1 MQYSGING
9 FLNQNNA
16 PSSVLQPQCLDL
28 PNITFPMTEPDPFS
42 WNSFASSQYSCLDA
56 GLGTALESCAD
67 YNLASSSPVS
77 ALGSSIDNSTQ
88 YSMFD
93 KETATSIAFQPQSTG
108 EHHVNGQEASMP
120 IFKDTA
126 KPGNK
131 QDIQEYHNQFQG
143 LPVIYPDINTGNAA
157 VSRKS
162 ENSYQ
167 AIGSRHSTGQRDTTL
182 IAKTRGGR
190 RAKLTADQAKR
201 QTQARLLGVCI
212 RCRMSRIK
220 V

>member
-1 MQYSGING
+1 
-9 FLNQNNA
+9 
-16 PSSVLQPQCLDL
+16 
-28 PNITFPMTEPDPFS
+28 
-42 WNSFASSQYSCLDA
+42 
-56 GLGTALESCAD
+56 
-67 YNLASSSPVS
+67 
-77 ALGSSIDNSTQ
+77 
-88 YSMFD
+88 MFD
-93 KETATSIAFQPQSTG
+93 KETATSFAFQPQFTG
-108 EHHVNGQEASMP
+108 ERHVNGQEASMP
-120 IFKDTA
+120 ASKDTA

-131 QDIQEYHNQFQG
+131 EDIEEYHNQFQS
-143 LPVIYPDINTGNAA
+143 LQVIYPDINKGNAA

-190 RAKLTADQAKR
+190 RGKLTADQAKH

-220 V
+220 VQLTI